1 MKDSL
6 KTVIFSIVLVHS
18 VVNGAPN
25 IFTTGLSYVAN
36 YTQEKIS
43 KTGQA
48 IGQVFSLVNGTAQLP
63 IGVTSQAAYMTTST
77 GKAAVTSTALFG
89 QEVVSETVDL
99 SNKILDLINTIIGSI
114 PIVGSA
120 TNIVTAATKWT
131 LDAGQTVSLN
141 LFNGTESI
149 GRAVLTGTN
158 TVAQITTG
166 IVGGAVDVI
175 ANIGGKVANAI
186 SSLINSGIGTGL
198 QYIPGIPVH

>member
-99 SNKILDLINTIIGSI
+99 SNKILGKYCTYYNSRSSYIGFQS
-114 PIVGSA
+114 PYKKTS
-120 TNIVTAATKWT
+120 
-131 LDAGQTVSLN
+131 
-141 LFNGTESI
+141 FN
-149 GRAVLTGTN
+149 
-158 TVAQITTG
+158 
-166 IVGGAVDVI
+166 
-175 ANIGGKVANAI
+175 
-186 SSLINSGIGTGL
+186 
-198 QYIPGIPVH
+198 YY